1 MDLNKLK
8 EKFYLFL
15 KYAHLLFF
23 YLDILTD
30 ILSLKEYYENDDL
43 ISFYSIIISIIVAR
57 LMSFRLVV
65 FVLGVENKN
74 INRFSLFFQSFLIT
88 ITFGD
93 PILIHLK

>member
-1 MDLNKLK
+1 
-8 EKFYLFL
+8 
-15 KYAHLLFF
+15 
-23 YLDILTD
+23 
-30 ILSLKEYYENDDL
+30 
-43 ISFYSIIISIIVAR
+43 
-57 LMSFRLVV
+57 MSFRLVV